1 VEGEWDGGWYFGEEF
16 CEGGGLVV
24 YMHFEK
30 WSLTEKIEMAK
41 SRLGLGDEVR
51 MSEDEKEVVRLR
63 EVGDEKARV
72 GRWWEAVWWWKM
84 ARKVEARVD
93 EDVRGREVPDGA
105 TAETKVWGCCG
116 IAGVLLT
123 VVG

>member
-1 VEGEWDGGWYFGEEF
+1 
-16 CEGGGLVV
+16 
-24 YMHFEK
+24 
-30 WSLTEKIEMAK
+30 
-41 SRLGLGDEVR
+41 
-51 MSEDEKEVVRLR
+51 LR
-63 EVGDEKARV
+63 GVGDEKARV

-84 ARKVEARVD
+84 ARRVEARVEARVE
-93 EDVRGREVPDGA
+93 EDARGREVLDGA